1 MRWGFGE
8 LEIRFAFIIKISQYV
23 YKLFSIHCLELSF
36 KLEINMYNSIISNI
50 FSMHSIRH
58 IRYQIESFE
67 SIMLY
72 LTPYTAKR
80 QCKQGTYKCY
90 FISNIEMLT
99 YGKLLNIGREMYEY
113 TL

>member
-8 LEIRFAFIIKISQYV
+8 LEIRFSFLLRYHNKFV
-23 YKLFSIHCLELSF
+23 RFVVSIAKNNLSC
-36 KLEINMYNSIISNI
+36 
-50 FSMHSIRH
+50 
-58 IRYQIESFE
+58 
-67 SIMLY
+67 
-72 LTPYTAKR
+72 YTAKR

-99 YGKLLNIGREMYEY
+99 YGKLLDIGREMYEY